1 MRRWSF
7 VILVSGIILV
17 LGLGIVLTIVVACQP
32 EASFPPGSAAA
43 TVATY
48 LRLVQ
53 HGQADEAFA
62 LTDFTRPVGNSNVP
76 VPQTQFYQWANHWS
90 QQAHRVLLVRSSEH
104 DGHASVVVEV
114 TAFSPDLLA
123 ADQGTRQTFTLE
135 RRNGVWKITSP
146 LFLYP

>member
-7 VILVSGIILV
+7 AILVSGIV
-17 LGLGIVLTIVVACQP
+17 LMLALGIVLTIAAARQP

-43 TVATY
+43 TVASY

-53 HGQADEAFA
+53 HGQADEALD
-62 LTDFTRPVGNSNVP
+62 LTDFTRPVGSSNVP
-76 VPQTQFYQWANHWS
+76 VPRAEFYQWAHRWS

-104 DGHASVVVEV
+104 DGQASVVVEV
-114 TAFSPDLLA
+114 TAFSPGLFA
-123 ADQGTRQTFTLE
+123 ADREIQQTFTLQ
-135 RRNGVWKITSP
+135 RHNGVWKITSP